1 MWQRNSLM
9 PAAAAMS
16 LLVVASACQSPAAPA
31 TESSGVSANPEAAPA
46 PPGTTNP
53 ESHTIQTM
61 VVEEGSATVLVAVV
75 EPTEGYHC
83 NMEFPNWTVS
93 MDDTSALLAGQQ
105 FDRSVVTEFT
115 EGRVEFRIP
124 LTEDLLSPARAAG
137 MLRFSV
143 CDDETCLTPR
153 EPVSWEVATAQ

>member
-1 MWQRNSLM
+1 MWQRNSLLTSAITSIVWL
-9 PAAAAMS
+9 AAAG
-16 LLVVASACQSPAAPA
+16 CQSPAAPPVDTTA
-31 TESSGVSANPEAAPA
+31 AAAPPEAAAPA
-46 PPGTTNP
+46 GTTNTD
-53 ESHTIQTM
+53 SHTIQTM
-61 VVEEGSATVLVAVV
+61 VVEEGSGTVLVAVV

-93 MDDTSALLAGQQ
+93 MDTASALLAGQQ

-115 EGRVEFRIP
+115 EQRVEFRIP
-124 LTEDLLSPARAAG
+124 LTEDLAAPARALG

-153 EPVSWEVATAQ
+153 EQVSWEVAAAE